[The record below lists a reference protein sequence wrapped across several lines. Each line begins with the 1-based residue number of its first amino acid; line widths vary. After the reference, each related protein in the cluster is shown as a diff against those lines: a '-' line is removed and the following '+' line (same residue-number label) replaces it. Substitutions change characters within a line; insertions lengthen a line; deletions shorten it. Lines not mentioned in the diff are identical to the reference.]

1 MKKKILYYN
10 WIQFDEAEKRGGG
23 VTVYQKNLI
32 DELCKNENYEIHFI
46 SSGVEYNFLK
56 KRTYIEKT
64 KNIYGNKCHSYKI
77 INSSIPAPGITIIDS
92 LTELEENKSLK
103 EIFRNFLKEKGPFDV
118 IHFNNLEGISLDI
131 LDLKQEF
138 RETKFIY
145 SLHNYYFCCPKVTLW
160 KDNEVNCVSVDQK
173 ECRKCIQYDI
183 NLKKLKVLGNL
194 FYFCNK
200 FNISHKYILK
210 LLNILKNLK
219 NNKKYFSQEENFDY
233 KYFKRIM
240 MEKINHNVDK
250 VLAVSERV
258 KEIGVLSGIDSSK
271 IEVLY
276 IGTKFA
282 KFQLRKCISPKE
294 KETFKIA
301 YFGYMK
307 KEKGFYFFIECLKK
321 LDSKITQNID
331 VLLATKITDTSIL
344 SDIEDLKKNYHSII
358 LKDGYT
364 HEEIKTL
371 MKDINLGVVP
381 VLWEDNLPQV
391 AIEFVANGVPI
402 LTSDLG
408 GAKELGKI
416 SEFIFK
422 NNNIEEFNS
431 KLINIFNNRKLL
443 DSFFE
448 NQIELESLEN
458 HIKKLEKI
466 YFYI

>member
-1 MKKKILYYN
+1 MRKKILYYN
-10 WIQFDEAEKRGGG
+10 WIQFDEIEKRGGG

-32 DELCKNENYEIHFI
+32 DEFCKTNNYEIFFI

-56 KRTYIEKT
+56 KRTYIKET
-64 KNIYGNKCHSYKI
+64 KNIYGDKCHSYKI
-77 INSSIPAPGITIIDS
+77 INSPIPAPGITIINS
-92 LTELEENKSLK
+92 LNELEKNEVLKS
-103 EIFRNFLKEKGPFDV
+103 IFRNFLKEKGPFDV
-118 IHFNNLEGISLDI
+118 IHFNNLEGISLDV

-138 RETKFIY
+138 NEIKFIY

-160 KDNEVNCVSVDQK
+160 KENKENCINVEKK
-173 ECRKCIQYDI
+173 ECGKCIQYNI
-183 NLKKLKVLGNL
+183 SLKKIKILGNL
-194 FYFCNK
+194 FYFCDK
-200 FNISHKYILK
+200 FNISNKYIFK
-210 LLNILKNLK
+210 LMELVKKIK
-219 NNKKYFSQEENFDY
+219 NNKKYNKQQENFDY
-233 KYFKRIM
+233 KFFKNIM
-240 MEKINHNVDK
+240 IEKINHNIDK
-250 VLAVSERV
+250 ILAVSERV
-258 KEIGVLSGIDSSK
+258 KEIGILNGINSLK
-271 IEVLY
+271 TEVLY

-282 KFQLRKCISPKE
+282 KVQLRKCISSKE
-294 KETFKIA
+294 REIFKIA

-321 LDSKITQNID
+321 LEPKISKNID

-344 SDIEDLKKNYHSII
+344 DEIEKMKENYHSIV

-364 HEEIKTL
+364 HEEIKKL
-371 MKDINLGVVP
+371 MKDINLGIVP

-408 GAKELGKI
+408 GAKELGKT

-422 NNNIEEFNS
+422 NNNIDNFNF

-443 DSFFE
+443 DVFFE
-448 NQIELESLEN
+448 NQIDLESLES

-466 YFYI
+466 YF